1 MDIYLYIHISFIY
14 ICIYIY
20 THIKHQDWS
29 EPLAAMHTVAPV
41 ASQKMCR
48 VFSSLKRRAVSFHP
62 RTAHSTRCG
71 HSVSWTCL
79 SARFEFSSRG
89 KQVFLPNHR
98 LELQNAKR
106 ITAFSCKF
114 PYKVA
119 LVKCW
124 HAFRPRRLAQSVVL
138 DSGAR
143 HCSCKFPYKVAF
155 VKRWHAFRLRRLAQ
169 SVVLGS
175 GVRHFS
181 CKFPHRVALVK
192 CWPTFGLRRLAQSVV
207 LGSGA
212 RHLSCKFPYKV
223 ALVTCWS
230 AFRLRRLAQSACPR
244 SESSWTTAFFL

>member
-1 MDIYLYIHISFIY
+1 MYVYVYNIQVLWTYIY
-14 ICIYIY
+14 IYTYHLYVYIYMCIYIYIYVYMYICIYIYVYIYMYIYIYVCIYIYMYIYIY

-119 LVKCW
+119 LVKC
-124 HAFRPRRLAQSVVL
+124 
-138 DSGAR
+138 
-143 HCSCKFPYKVAF
+143 
-155 VKRWHAFRLRRLAQ
+155 
-169 SVVLGS
+169 
-175 GVRHFS
+175 
-181 CKFPHRVALVK
+181 
-192 CWPTFGLRRLAQSVV
+192 
-207 LGSGA
+207 
-212 RHLSCKFPYKV
+212 
-223 ALVTCWS
+223 
-230 AFRLRRLAQSACPR
+230 
-244 SESSWTTAFFL
+244 